1 MPSKLIGFAII
12 SFLHDLFTVIW
23 MGGMMV
29 TLFAYTPAVKEALGA
44 GPQMK
49 KVMGAFKKKQRIWV
63 WVSMAGLVLTGI
75 LMSRRSPDFV
85 QWFSFSNPYSIALSI
100 KHIIVIVMIGIA
112 LYRSIVLAPKAMP
125 AGGPSGAGGPG
136 GKQPGAGQP
145 DGKPGMK
152 PGMQPGGQPG
162 GPQAAAAMKRE
173 ELNFTLLVINVI
185 LAVLVLFN
193 SAVVSAL
200 AMPLPGK

>member
-63 WVSMAGLVLTGI
+63 WVSMAGLILTGI

-100 KHIIVIVMIGIA
+100 KHIIVIVMVGIA

-125 AGGPSGAGGPG
+125 MAGPDGAPGPG
-136 GKQPGAGQP
+136 GKQPGAKQP
-145 DGKPGMK
+145 GGKPGMK
-152 PGMQPGGQPG
+152 PGMQPGG
-162 GPQAAAAMKRE
+162 PQSAAAAKRE
-173 ELNFTLLVINVI
+173 KLNFSLLVINVI

-200 AMPLPGK
+200 AMPIPGK

>member
-23 MGGMMV
+23 MGGMIV
-29 TLFAYTPAVKEALGA
+29 TLFAYTPAAKEALGA

-49 KVMGAFKKKQRIWV
+49 KVMGAFKKKQRVWV
-63 WVSMAGLVLTGI
+63 WVSMAGLILTGI
-75 LMSRRSPDFV
+75 LMSRRSPNFV
-85 QWFSFSNPYSIALSI
+85 HWFSFSNPYSIALSI
-100 KHIIVIVMIGIA
+100 KHIIVIVMVGIA

-125 AGGPSGAGGPG
+125 MGQPDRAAGAG
-136 GKQPGAGQP
+136 GKQPGAQQP
-145 DGKPGMK
+145 AGKPGMK
-152 PGMQPGGQPG
+152 PG
-162 GPQAAAAMKRE
+162 GPQAAAAAKRE
-173 ELNFTLLVINVI
+173 KLNLTLLVINVI

-193 SAVVSAL
+193 SAMVSAL

>member
-1 MPSKLIGFAII
+1 MSSKLIGFAII

-63 WVSMAGLVLTGI
+63 WVSMAGLILTGI

-100 KHIIVIVMIGIA
+100 KHIIVIVMVGIA

-125 AGGPSGAGGPG
+125 VPGPDGAPGPG
-136 GKQPGAGQP
+136 GKQPGAKQP
-145 DGKPGMK
+145 GGKPGMK
-152 PGMQPGGQPG
+152 PGMQPGG
-162 GPQAAAAMKRE
+162 PQSAAAAKRE
-173 ELNFTLLVINVI
+173 KLNFSLLVINVI

-200 AMPLPGK
+200 AMPIPGK

>member
-49 KVMGAFKKKQRIWV
+49 KVMGAFKRKQRIWV
-63 WVSMAGLVLTGI
+63 WVSMAGLILTGI

-85 QWFSFSNPYSIALSI
+85 HWFSFSNPYSIALSI
-100 KHIIVIVMIGIA
+100 KHIIVIVMVGIA

-125 AGGPSGAGGPG
+125 MPGPDGAPGPG
-136 GKQPGAGQP
+136 GKQTGAKQSG
-145 DGKPGMK
+145 GKPGMK
-152 PGMQPGGQPG
+152 PGMQPGG
-162 GPQAAAAMKRE
+162 PQSAAAAKRE
-173 ELNFTLLVINVI
+173 KLNFSLLVINVI

-200 AMPLPGK
+200 AMPIPGK

>member
-63 WVSMAGLVLTGI
+63 WVSMAGLIITGI

-100 KHIIVIVMIGIA
+100 KHIIVIVMVGIA
-112 LYRSIVLAPKAMP
+112 LYRSIVLVPKAMP
-125 AGGPSGAGGPG
+125 MAGPDGALGPG
-136 GKQPGAGQP
+136 GKQPGAKQP
-145 DGKPGMK
+145 GGKPGMK
-152 PGMQPGGQPG
+152 PGMQPGG
-162 GPQAAAAMKRE
+162 PQSAAAAKQAK
-173 ELNFTLLVINVI
+173 LNFILLVINVI